1 MNSIDY
7 EPTDPKLARHYR
19 VMGQLTVHQRQMREN
34 RQAKAQQEN
43 ALVRKAEDDRRRR
56 QPGNTPA

>member
-1 MNSIDY
+1 MSGIDY
-7 EPTDPKLARHYR
+7 EPTDPKLARYYR
-19 VMGQLTVHQRQMREN
+19 VMGKRTVHQRQMREN
-34 RQAKAQQEN
+34 QQAKAQQDN